1 MINLNDFI
9 EAGTLEVMVGERANF
24 VIVKRDLG
32 DFIIINTSDATYMEL
47 PTIIDHSIFGD
58 CDIFPRKGAVVYSWS
73 DYANLIKAERDE
85 EIERLF

>member
-32 DFIIINTSDATYMEL
+32 DFIIINILDATYM
-47 PTIIDHSIFGD
+47 
-58 CDIFPRKGAVVYSWS
+58 
-73 DYANLIKAERDE
+73 
-85 EIERLF
+85 

>member
-9 EAGTLEVMVGERANF
+9 KAGTLEVMVGERANF

-32 DFIIINTSDATYMEL
+32 DFIMINTSDATYMKL
-47 PTIIDHSIFGD
+47 PTVIDSSIFRA
-58 CDIFPRKGAVVYSWS
+58 CDIFPRRGAVVYSWS

-85 EIERLF
+85 ETESLF